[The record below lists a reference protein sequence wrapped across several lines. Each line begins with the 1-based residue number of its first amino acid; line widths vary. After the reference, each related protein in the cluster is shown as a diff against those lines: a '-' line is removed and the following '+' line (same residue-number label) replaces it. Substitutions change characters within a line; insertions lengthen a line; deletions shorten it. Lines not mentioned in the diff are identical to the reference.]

1 MKLNYAFQPT
11 TDKSIARASGKDLN
25 VSLKHTIMLCGKL
38 RNMMLND
45 AILLLEKVIKFERAI
60 EFTRFNKG
68 IGHRRGTQAKVGKYP
83 KKAAHEILNIL
94 QNLQSNADF
103 KGLDLENLRIVH
115 IQAQKGVARRR
126 RKPKGRYK
134 LWRSQLVH
142 VQVIA
147 EEI

>member
-11 TDKSIARASGKDLN
+11 TQKNIARAIGKDLN
-25 VSLKHTIMLCGKL
+25 ISLKHTVMICSNL
-38 RNMMLND
+38 RGIGLND
-45 AILLLEKVIKFERAI
+45 AILLLEKVIRSERAI

-68 IGHRRGTQAKVGKYP
+68 IGHRKGTPNKVGKYP
-83 KKAAHEILNIL
+83 QKAAHEILKIL

-103 KGLDLENLRIVH
+103 KGLDVENLRIVH

-142 VQVIA
+142 VQIIA